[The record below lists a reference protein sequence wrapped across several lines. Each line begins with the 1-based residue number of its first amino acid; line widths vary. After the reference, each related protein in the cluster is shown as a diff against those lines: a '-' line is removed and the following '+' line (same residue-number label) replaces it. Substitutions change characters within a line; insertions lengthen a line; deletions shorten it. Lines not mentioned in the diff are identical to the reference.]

1 MAGDTVQCLNPAGNF
16 DPTRFDDPRTF
27 DPARK
32 ANRHFTFVAGVH
44 LCLGA
49 PLARLEVRI
58 AFEHLLTR
66 LPNLRLAN
74 DNDFKHIASVQFRG
88 LRRLNVEFDP
98 APTVCGDRG

>member
-1 MAGDTVQCLNPAGNF
+1 LKHHVGFGYGA
-16 DPTRFDDPRTF
+16 
-27 DPARK
+27 
-32 ANRHFTFVAGVH
+32 HF
-44 LCLGA
+44 CLGA